1 MMTTDNMLTTDFGGL
16 KFDDLLAVAD
26 PESITGRL
34 TSDAR
39 IVKISFTVHG
49 IRFKCQYDADTS
61 CLYAFRMTDDSAA
74 KDVLA
79 AVKLCY
85 RGEARCTGMTQLRG
99 QE

>member
-16 KFDDLLAVAD
+16 KFDDLLAKAD

-61 CLYAFRMTDDSAA
+61 CLYAFQLADSAA